1 MNCVKSDLT
10 SLLGAYQ
17 YGSKIVWYPND
28 CFIGENLTRINLEA
42 IEVLAACQL
51 RSLILLAFIMLA
63 AAGCSGVSFVYGL
76 AEIAVAREAEFHLD
90 LDEDGDA
97 LVDEKVDA
105 LLDWHS
111 KDMLPRYARFMN
123 AQADV
128 IDLAA
133 LSHTEVDRAVV
144 EMRKL
149 LEALVAGAS
158 RYSADVLVEHTE
170 PEKIRFIKARM
181 AERLAERWE
190 EQEEPPEERL
200 EARVEG
206 ITDSF
211 ERFTGSL
218 SDSQKGAIQNYAE
231 ATLVGTEVWLRN
243 RENRQRAFTEFLA
256 QAPDKKQIEA
266 FVYKIILRPH
276 EIVDPEYRAI
286 SEARWKRFQ
295 ALLYGIMTTLSPE
308 QRQMTSETLRRYAAE
323 MLELAS

>member
-1 MNCVKSDLT
+1 MIAVCHLRCLV
-10 SLLGAYQ
+10 LL
-17 YGSKIVWYPND
+17 V
-28 CFIGENLTRINLEA
+28 FITL
-42 IEVLAACQL
+42 
-51 RSLILLAFIMLA
+51 S

-90 LDEDGDA
+90 LDEEGDA
-97 LVDEKVDA
+97 LVGEKVDA

-128 IDLAA
+128 IDRDA
-133 LSHTEVDRAVV
+133 LSRAEVDLAVA

-149 LEALVAGAS
+149 LEALVAGTS

-170 PEKIRFIKARM
+170 PEKIRYIEARM
-181 AERLAERWE
+181 AERLVERWE

-206 ITDSF
+206 ITDNF
-211 ERFTGSL
+211 ERFTGPL
-218 SDSQKGAIQNYAE
+218 SDSQKKAIQRYAE
-231 ATLVGTEVWLRN
+231 ATLVDTEVWLRN
-243 RENRQRAFTEFLA
+243 RKNRQRAFIEFLA
-256 QAPDKKQIEA
+256 QEPDKKQIEA

-276 EIVDPEYRAI
+276 EIVDPGYRVI

-308 QRQMTSETLRRYAAE
+308 QREMASETLRRYAAE

>member
-1 MNCVKSDLT
+1 MLATCRLRGV
-10 SLLGAYQ
+10 
-17 YGSKIVWYPND
+17 
-28 CFIGENLTRINLEA
+28 
-42 IEVLAACQL
+42 VLF
-51 RSLILLAFIMLA
+51 AFIMLS

-76 AEIAVAREAEFHLD
+76 AEIAVAREAAFHLD

-97 LVDEKVDA
+97 LVGEKVDA
-105 LLDWHS
+105 LLNWHS

-128 IDLAA
+128 IDRGA
-133 LSHTEVDRAVV
+133 LSRADVDFAVV

-170 PEKIRFIKARM
+170 PEKIRYIEARM

-200 EARVEG
+200 DARVEG
-206 ITDSF
+206 ITDNF
-211 ERFTGSL
+211 ERFTGPL
-218 SDSQKGAIQNYAE
+218 SDDQKGAIQRYAE
-231 ATLVGTEVWLRN
+231 ATLADTEVWLRN
-243 RENRQRAFTEFLA
+243 RANRQRAFTEFLA
-256 QAPDKKQIEA
+256 QEPVRKQIEA
-266 FVYKIILRPH
+266 FVYKIILRPY

-295 ALLYGIMTTLSPE
+295 ALLYGIVTTLSPE
-308 QRQMTSETLRRYAAE
+308 QRQMMGETLRRYAAE
-323 MLELAS
+323 MQELAS

>member
-10 SLLGAYQ
+10 SILGAYQ
-17 YGSKIVWYPND
+17 YCSKIDWYPND
-28 CFIGENLTRINLEA
+28 HFIGENLTRNNFRA
-42 IEVLAACQL
+42 IAVLAVCHL
-51 RSLILLAFIMLA
+51 RGLFLLAFIMLST
-63 AAGCSGVSFVYGL
+63 AGCSGVSFVYGL

-90 LDEDGDA
+90 LDENGGA

-105 LLDWHS
+105 LLGWHS

-128 IDLAA
+128 IDHAA
-133 LSHTEVDRAVV
+133 LSQDEVDRAVV
-144 EMRKL
+144 ELRKL

-170 PEKIRFIKARM
+170 PEKVRYIEARM

-190 EQEEPPEERL
+190 DQEEAPEERL
-200 EARVEG
+200 EARIEG
-206 ITDSF
+206 ITDNF
-211 ERFTGSL
+211 ERFTGPL
-218 SDSQKGAIQNYAE
+218 SDAQKEAIQTYAK
-231 ATLVGTEVWLRN
+231 ATLRDTEVWLRN

-256 QAPDKKQIEA
+256 QEPDRKQIEA

-276 EIVDPEYRAI
+276 EIVDHQYRAI

-295 ALLYGIMTTLSPE
+295 SLLYGIMTTLSPE